1 MEDEFMY
8 LALRKPQVALLRQV
22 RERLRS
28 LEQTPRLAR
37 SRRSVRWVAFAAS
50 LALVVS
56 LATVPSMR
64 AGAQAFLDLFRVVNF
79 VAVPVRKDRIDSLA
93 RPVGLDLP
101 RMLSEQIKVLKAPS
115 APQSVASPEE
125 AGALAGMRVL
135 VPTYTPYNLPA
146 PPNLKIVVTGSQ
158 ALTVTASSQ
167 KLQQVL
173 DAFGLD
179 DLPVPANL
187 DGKTVTINVHPL
199 VQIVYSGEHQRVA
212 LVESRQPDVSLP
224 AGLDL
229 ARLAE
234 IGLRVIGMSASEA
247 YQFAQQI
254 DWRTTFVVPV
264 PADATN
270 FRQVTVQGRPG
281 LLISSSGTPNG
292 PPGPQAQ
299 LLWSTPDEVYVL
311 SGNVGPQELLG
322 MAQSM
327 Q

>member
-8 LALRKPQVALLRQV
+8 LALRKPRVALLRQV

-28 LEQTPRLAR
+28 LEQTPRLTG
-37 SRRSVRWVAFAAS
+37 SRRSVRWIAVAAT

-56 LATVPSMR
+56 LVTVPSMR

-79 VAVPVRKDRIDSLA
+79 VAVPVRKDRIDALA
-93 RPVGLDLP
+93 RPAGLDLP

-135 VPTYTPYNLPA
+135 VPTYHLTALPNVNIA
-146 PPNLKIVVTGSQ
+146 VTGGQ
-158 ALTVTASSQ
+158 ALMVTASSQ

-173 DAFGLD
+173 DAFAID
-179 DLPVPANL
+179 DLPVPADL
-187 DGKTVTINVHPL
+187 DGKTVNINVHPI
-199 VQIVYSGEHQRVA
+199 VQMVYSGEHQQVV
-212 LVESRQPDVSLP
+212 LVESRQPDISLP

-234 IGLRVIGMSASEA
+234 IGLRVIGMGKSEA

-264 PADATN
+264 PGDATN
-270 FRQVTVQGRPG
+270 FLQVTVQGRPG
-281 LLISSSGTPNG
+281 LLIRRSASTNAPSFPIS
-292 PPGPQAQ
+292 Q
-299 LLWSTPDEVYVL
+299 LLWSTPDEVFVL
-311 SGNVGPQELLG
+311 SGNVAPQDLLG